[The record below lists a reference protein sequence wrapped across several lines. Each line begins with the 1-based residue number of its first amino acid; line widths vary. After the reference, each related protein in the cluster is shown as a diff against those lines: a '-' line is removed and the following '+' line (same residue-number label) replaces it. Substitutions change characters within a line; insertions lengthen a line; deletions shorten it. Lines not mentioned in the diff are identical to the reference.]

1 MSIQSRGIEAMEGLN
16 VAADVKL
23 GRIVAASGSQLVVLL
38 DAVPAGGG
46 AERDASLQL
55 GALVKMHTAVSIV
68 FGIVTGFNIP
78 LPTRQTD
85 QDELELVELDLIGEI
100 AADIGCGP
108 RRFQRGVSIYPC
120 LGEGVFGATQEDLR
134 LVYAAPDVAAMRI
147 GTVHQDPSLPAFML
161 TDELL
166 GKHFAILGSTGTGKS
181 CAVAL
186 ILRAILSQ
194 HKAGHVVL
202 LDMHNEYA
210 HAFGEAAEVLSP
222 ATFDLPY
229 WLLTFEEL
237 EELVLSGSQER
248 AEEGPLLGELVLA
261 AKRLFAGDT
270 HRTTPISVDMP
281 VPYRLTDVERLI
293 EQAAGRLNNTA
304 DPRLYLRIK
313 ARLDALRAD
322 PRFAFLFPRVQ
333 ARDTMVATL
342 SRLFRIPVDGKPLT
356 IIDLAS
362 VPSEVLNVVVSVL
375 CRMTFDFALW
385 SERSVPILL
394 VCEEAHRY
402 CPLDNRAGFEPAKR
416 ALARIAKE
424 GRKYGLS
431 LCLVSQRP
439 SELLPAVLSQCNTI
453 FALRMI
459 NNEDQD
465 YLRGM
470 LRESATGLLNF
481 LPTLRNSEAIII
493 GEGVAVPVRVRIDD
507 VPVDGRPLSG
517 TAKFSKA
524 WSHDI
529 ADPAFL
535 AGVVER
541 WRGART

>member
-1 MSIQSRGIEAMEGLN
+1 MDGPNLDGET
-16 VAADVKL
+16 KL
-23 GRIVAASGSQLVVLL
+23 GRIVAASGPQLIMLL
-38 DAVPAGGG
+38 DTDATDGDAK
-46 AERDASLQL
+46 RDARLQL
-55 GALVKMHTAVSIV
+55 GTLVKMCTAVSIV

-85 QDELELVELDLIGEI
+85 QDELELVELELVGEI
-100 AADIGCGP
+100 AAADGP
-108 RRFQRGVSIYPC
+108 GSRRFRRGVSVFPC
-120 LGEGVFGATQEDLR
+120 LSEGVFIATQEDLR
-134 LVYAAPDVAAMRI
+134 LVYAAPNVAAARI
-147 GTVHQDPSLPAFML
+147 GTVHQDSSLPAFVM

-166 GKHFAILGSTGTGKS
+166 GKHFAILGTTGTGKS

-186 ILRAILSQ
+186 VLRAILSQ

-202 LDMHNEYA
+202 LDVHNEYA
-210 HAFGEAAEVLSP
+210 HAFGESAEVLNP
-222 ATFDLPY
+222 ATFELPY

-237 EELVLSGSQER
+237 EELILGGSQER
-248 AEEGPLLGELVLA
+248 AVEAPILGELVLA
-261 AKRLFAGDT
+261 AKRHYARET
-270 HRTTPISVDMP
+270 QRTTPINVDTP
-281 VPYRLTDVERLI
+281 VPYRLGDVDRLI
-293 EQAAGRLNNTA
+293 DQAAGSLNKGA
-304 DPRLYLRIK
+304 DPLLYLRIK
-313 ARLDALRAD
+313 ARLEALRSD
-322 PRFAFLFPRVQ
+322 PRFAFLFPRIT

-356 IIDLAS
+356 IIDLSS

-402 CPLDNRAGFEPAKR
+402 CPLDHRAGFEPAKR

-431 LCLVSQRP
+431 LCVVSQRP

-453 FALRMI
+453 FAMRMT
-459 NNEDQD
+459 NNTDQD
-465 YLRGM
+465 YLRGT

-493 GEGVAVPVRVRIDD
+493 GEGVAIPVRVRIDD
-507 VPVDGRPLSG
+507 LPEDHRPLSG
-517 TAKFSKA
+517 TAKFSEVWA
-524 WSHDI
+524 HDI
-529 ADPAFL
+529 GDSGFL
-535 AGVVER
+535 DAVVER
-541 WRGART
+541 WRGARR